1 MTTILILEDEK
12 PAAERLIKGIRRFD
26 ASAAIAGPLSS
37 VKEATAWFASHPSPD
52 LVVADIQLADGISFE
67 AFQTIS
73 PACPVIFA
81 TAYDEYLL
89 EAFQYNG
96 IDYLLKPL
104 KEEQLERALTKYLRL
119 REHFTGNLR
128 QFLEGRG
135 KELTRK
141 ERFVVKKGIGFVSIK
156 TEEIRYFFTEQKI
169 VFLVDA
175 AGGRYVVDKTLSVLE
190 QELDPRTFFRL
201 NRKFLV
207 HIDAIRTFKPLDKGR
222 ILVELN
228 PPTLEPAIVS
238 QETGTA
244 FRTWMGK

>member
-37 VKEATAWFASHPSPD
+37 VKEATAWFAAHPSPD

-104 KEEQLERALTKYLRL
+104 KEEQLERALTKY
-119 REHFTGNLR
+119 